1 MFGGEDGVGL
11 ARKSIGFLPATTA
24 LTPTKGENSSYSF
37 LSVFSPLPQAAA
49 FSCRVHIQTKLLS
62 VQPPAAI
69 IVQLT
74 FWGDFF
80 LD

>member
-11 ARKSIGFLPATTA
+11 ARKSIRFLPTTTA

-37 LSVFSPLPQAAA
+37 LSVFSAQPQAAA
-49 FSCRVHIQTKLLS
+49 FSCRVHIQTKPLS
-62 VQPPAAI
+62 VQLTAI

-80 LD
+80 FD